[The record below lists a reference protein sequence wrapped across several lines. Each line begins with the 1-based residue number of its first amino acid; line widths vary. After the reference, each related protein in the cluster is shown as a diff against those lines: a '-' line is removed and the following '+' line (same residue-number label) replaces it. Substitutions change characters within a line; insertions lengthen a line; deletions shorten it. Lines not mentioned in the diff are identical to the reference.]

1 MIQSQK
7 CSPSNEF
14 ILDLI
19 RDIKDPEFPNTLEEL
34 GVLCEDWVRVEESTV
49 TVQFKP
55 TIPHCSLATMIGE
68 LFIQLFS

>member
-19 RDIKDPEFPNTLEEL
+19 RDIKDPELPNTLEEL
-34 GVLCEDWVRVEESTV
+34 GVLCEDWVSVEES
-49 TVQFKP
+49 KR
-55 TIPHCSLATMIGE
+55 
-68 LFIQLFS
+68 